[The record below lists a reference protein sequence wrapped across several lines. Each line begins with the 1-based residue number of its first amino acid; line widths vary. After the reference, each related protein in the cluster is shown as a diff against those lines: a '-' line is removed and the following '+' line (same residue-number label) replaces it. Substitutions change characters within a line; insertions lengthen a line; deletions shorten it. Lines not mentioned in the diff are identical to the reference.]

1 MRLDV
6 EPSGYE
12 LLIFD
17 WDGTLAD
24 SIGRIVQA
32 MRVAAELSGRP
43 VRDDLAIKG
52 IIGLGLPE
60 AIRTLYP
67 DITGNDLIDFR
78 QHYADSYMAMDVEV
92 PSPLFEGVLE
102 SIEGFRALG
111 YKMAVATG
119 KARRG
124 LDRVL
129 KAHGWLDYFDITRAA
144 DETASKPDPLM
155 LHEILQHCGV
165 PPERALMVGDSS
177 FDLLMARNAG
187 MDSVAVG
194 YGAQTLDSLREYEP
208 RLAIESFPELRTWLG
223 ERSGQSSLLG

>member
-1 MRLDV
+1 MRS
-6 EPSGYE
+6 EYK

-24 SIGRIVQA
+24 SIGRIVEA
-32 MRVAAELSGRP
+32 MGVAAARSGFAP
-43 VRDDLAIKG
+43 RDESAVKG

-67 DITGNDLIDFR
+67 AIGDAELIVFR
-78 QHYADSYMAMDVEV
+78 QHYADSYIALEAE
-92 PSPLFEGVLE
+92 PSPLFPGVVQSME
-102 SIEGFRALG
+102 AFRAAG
-111 YKMAVATG
+111 YQLAVATG

-144 DETASKPDPLM
+144 DETASKPHPLM
-155 LHEILQHCGV
+155 LEQILAHCAV
-165 PPERALMVGDSS
+165 PASQALMVGDSA
-177 FDLLMARNAG
+177 FDLQMARNAG

-194 YGAQTLDSLREYEP
+194 YGALSLDELRVFEP
-208 RLAIESFPELRTWLG
+208 RLAIDSFPQLHAWLDG
-223 ERSGQSSLLG
+223 RVN

>member
-1 MRLDV
+1 MRRD
-6 EPSGYE
+6 YD

-24 SIGRIVQA
+24 SIGRIVEA
-32 MRVAAELSGRP
+32 MRVAAIKGDME
-43 VRDDLAIKG
+43 VRDDPAIKG

-67 DITGNDLIDFR
+67 DITGNELVDFR
-78 QHYADSYMAMDVEV
+78 QRYADSYMAMDNV

-102 SIEGFRALG
+102 SMQVFRDEGYHL
-111 YKMAVATG
+111 AVATG

-129 KAHGWLDYFDITRAA
+129 KANGWLDWFDITRAA

-155 LHEILQHCGV
+155 LHEIMAHCDV
-165 PPERALMVGDSS
+165 PPERSLMIGDSS

-194 YGAQTLDSLREYEP
+194 YGAQSLDSLRTYEP
-208 RLAIESFPELRTWLG
+208 RLAIEDFSELRTWLG
-223 ERSGQSSLLG
+223 ERGN

>member
-1 MRLDV
+1 VRPD
-6 EPSGYE
+6 YK

-24 SIGRIVQA
+24 SIGRIVES
-32 MRVAAELSGRP
+32 MRAAARLAELP
-43 VRDDLAIKG
+43 VRDDFSIKG

-67 DITGNDLIDFR
+67 DITANGMLELR
-78 QHYADSYMAMDVEV
+78 QHYADHYTALDVN

-102 SIEGFRALG
+102 SIEAFRAHG
-111 YKMAVATG
+111 YHLAVATG

-129 KAHGWLDYFDITRAA
+129 KANDWLDYFDITRAA

-155 LHEILQHCGV
+155 LHEIIQHCDV
-165 PPERALMVGDSS
+165 RPEQALMVGDSS

-187 MDSVAVG
+187 IDSVAVG
-194 YGAQTLDSLREYEP
+194 YGAQSLDSLREYQP
-208 RLAIESFPELRTWLG
+208 RLAIDSFSELRTWLG
-223 ERSGQSSLLG
+223 V

>member
-1 MRLDV
+1 MHPD
-6 EPSGYE
+6 YQ

-32 MRVAAELSGRP
+32 MSEAASISRFP
-43 VRDDLAIKG
+43 VRDEFSIKG

-67 DITGNDLIDFR
+67 DIDDNQLIAFR
-78 QHYADSYMAMDVEV
+78 QRYAECYMALDVQ
-92 PSPLFEGVLE
+92 PSPLFPGVLD
-102 SIEGFRALG
+102 SMRAFREQG
-111 YKMAVATG
+111 YKLAVATG

-129 KAHGWLDYFDITRAA
+129 GAHGWQEFFDITRAA
-144 DETASKPDPLM
+144 DESASKPHPLM
-155 LHEILQHCGV
+155 LEQILVHCDV
-165 PPERALMVGDSS
+165 PAHRALMVGDSA
-177 FDLLMARNAG
+177 FDLQMARNAG

-194 YGAQTLDSLREYEP
+194 YGALALSDLRVYEP
-208 RLAIESFPELRTWLG
+208 RLAIESFSELRTWL
-223 ERSGQSSLLG
+223 SQ

>member
-1 MRLDV
+1 MRRD
-6 EPSGYE
+6 YE

-17 WDGTLAD
+17 WDGTLSD
-24 SIGRIVQA
+24 SIGRIVEA
-32 MRVAAELSGRP
+32 MRAAADLAGRP

-67 DITGNDLIDFR
+67 DITANDLIDFR
-78 QHYADSYMAMDVEV
+78 QHYADSYMAMDVE
-92 PSPLFEGVLE
+92 PSRLFDGVRESLE
-102 SIEGFRALG
+102 AFRAEG
-111 YKMAVATG
+111 YRMAVATG

-129 KAHGWLDYFDITRAA
+129 KAHGWMEYFDATRAA

-155 LHEILQHCGV
+155 LNEILQHCGV
-165 PPERALMVGDSS
+165 APEKALMVGDAS

-194 YGAQTLDSLREYEP
+194 YGAQALDSLLKFEP
-208 RLAIESFPELRTWLG
+208 ALAINHFSELRAWLG
-223 ERSGQSSLLG
+223 ARTAESSLLG

>member
-1 MRLDV
+1 MRRD
-6 EPSGYE
+6 YE

-17 WDGTLAD
+17 WDGTLSD
-24 SIGRIVQA
+24 SIGRIVEA
-32 MRVAAELSGRP
+32 MRAAADLAGRP

-67 DITGNDLIDFR
+67 DITANDLIDFR
-78 QHYADSYMAMDVEV
+78 QHYADSYMAMDVE
-92 PSPLFEGVLE
+92 PSRLFDGVRESLE
-102 SIEGFRALG
+102 AFRAEG
-111 YKMAVATG
+111 YRMAVATG

-129 KAHGWLDYFDITRAA
+129 KAHGWMEYFDATRAA

-155 LHEILQHCGV
+155 LNEILQHCGV
-165 PPERALMVGDSS
+165 APEKALMVGDAS

-194 YGAQTLDSLREYEP
+194 YGAQALDSLLQFEP
-208 RLAIESFPELRTWLG
+208 ALAINHFSELRAWLG
-223 ERSGQSSLLG
+223 AWTAESSLLG

>member
-1 MRLDV
+1 MRRD
-6 EPSGYE
+6 YE

-17 WDGTLAD
+17 WDGTLSD
-24 SIGRIVQA
+24 SIGRIVEA
-32 MRVAAELSGRP
+32 MRTAAGLAGRP

-67 DITGNDLIDFR
+67 DITANDLINFR
-78 QHYADSYMAMDVEV
+78 QHYADSYMAMDVE
-92 PSPLFEGVLE
+92 PSRLFDGVRESLE
-102 SIEGFRALG
+102 AFRAEG
-111 YKMAVATG
+111 YRMAVATG

-129 KAHGWLDYFDITRAA
+129 KAHGWLEYFDATRAA

-155 LHEILQHCGV
+155 LNEILQHCGV
-165 PPERALMVGDSS
+165 APEKALMVGDAS

-194 YGAQTLDSLREYEP
+194 YGAQALDSLLQFEP
-208 RLAIESFPELRTWLG
+208 ALAINHFSELRTWLG
-223 ERSGQSSLLG
+223 ARTAESSLLG